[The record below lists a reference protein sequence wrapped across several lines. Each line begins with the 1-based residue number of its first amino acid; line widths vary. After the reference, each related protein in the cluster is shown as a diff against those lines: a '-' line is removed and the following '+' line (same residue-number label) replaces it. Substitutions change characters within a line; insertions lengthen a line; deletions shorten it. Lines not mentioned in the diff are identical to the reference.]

1 MIETQVNLKK
11 PLKLMHIDKIIP
23 RSNFF
28 KLCVFVSHRL
38 GSSGLRKTLLSFRSL
53 AVLIVFLQIRK
64 IKGIMKIHKDK
75 LCFGSNNT
83 TAARFVSC
91 HSVQNYLLLGSIL
104 FLFALFKLSSTLF
117 CLFLECSSF
126 FSMGLSVLN
135 ESYWENCIG
144 YRKT

>member
-1 MIETQVNLKK
+1 
-11 PLKLMHIDKIIP
+11 MHIDKIIP

-38 GSSGLRKTLLSFRSL
+38 GSSGLRETLLSFRSV
-53 AVLIVFLQIRK
+53 AVLIVFSQIRE

-91 HSVQNYLLLGSIL
+91 HSVQNYFASGFNIIFVCAFQTEFNAVLPVSGMFEF
-104 FLFALFKLSSTLF
+104 FLHGFIRA
-117 CLFLECSSF
+117 
-126 FSMGLSVLN
+126 
-135 ESYWENCIG
+135 
-144 YRKT
+144 R